1 MSPLN
6 WGNREV
12 FSFESG
18 RVLVCMKDNVT
29 HYLLVTDGGGGRIFD
44 DFVKKFVLHLKFER
58 TN

>member
-1 MSPLN
+1 MSTRN

-29 HYLLVTDGGGGRIFD
+29 HYLLVTDDGGGENFR
-44 DFVKKFVLHLKFER
+44 
-58 TN
+58 